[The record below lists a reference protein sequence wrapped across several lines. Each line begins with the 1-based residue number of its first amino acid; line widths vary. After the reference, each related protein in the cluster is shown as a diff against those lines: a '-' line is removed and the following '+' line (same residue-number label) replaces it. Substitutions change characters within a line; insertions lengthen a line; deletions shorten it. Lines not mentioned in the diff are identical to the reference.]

1 MLLYLTKLHF
11 YAGDS
16 MTDPSQV
23 SQEKDLRSASVLRHA
38 EVLHLTGN
46 ALVPAISCSIS
57 GTV

>member
-1 MLLYLTKLHF
+1 MLLYLTKIHF

-16 MTDPSQV
+16 MMDLSQV
-23 SQEKDLRSASVLRHA
+23 SQEKDRRSASLLRHT

-46 ALVPAISCSIS
+46 ALLHAISRSIS